1 MKHRIKFLSTAA
13 TLSIIFRFVWLKLC
27 SIHFES
33 VYLFFYCFLL
43 FIDMERSIWDF
54 STSVAIGQTKL
65 QTKKTMYFAKFAKSD
80 SECNLFGSIFYA
92 LRIVV
97 DEWNRHGTTAQL
109 RTANLNVKRC
119 FDSIRHIPCTTLE
132 KFFSLFLEQSVLCA
146 AFWHYSS
153 TRWRE
158 KRIVHCLWQTIDFCF
173 RDLLRFCHRSIDGNR
188 ISVQW
193 KLNVNVNEPFQVI

>member
-132 KFFSLFLEQSVLCA
+132 KFFSFFRAVSALCCILTLQQHQMKRKKNRTLFMANYWFLFSRSFEILPS
-146 AFWHYSS
+146 FD
-153 TRWRE
+153 RRE
-158 KRIVHCLWQTIDFCF
+158 
-173 RDLLRFCHRSIDGNR
+173 
-188 ISVQW
+188 
-193 KLNVNVNEPFQVI
+193 